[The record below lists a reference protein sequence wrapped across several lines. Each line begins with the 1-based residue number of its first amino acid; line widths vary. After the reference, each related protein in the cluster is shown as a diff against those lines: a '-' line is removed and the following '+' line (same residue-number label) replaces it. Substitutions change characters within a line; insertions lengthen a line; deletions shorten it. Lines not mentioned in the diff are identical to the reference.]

1 MTHVAGVQAEDE
13 RGPAMSGPQSSE
25 SEARLQLVPQSGA
38 RTMGERLAA
47 VRHQL
52 GLSQRRAAELSGL
65 THGAICMI
73 EQDKVSPSVASL
85 QKLLTIYGL
94 PLSRFFAEE
103 ENRTPEVVIKADQLI
118 ELGSQGVSLKLVHN
132 GNNRRQLGFM
142 LETYPPGTDTG
153 GQVTHQGEEV
163 GTVLEGSVILT
174 VAGQSYP
181 LEAGDSYVID
191 TGEPHSFSNPSG
203 ETCRIVSAHTPAS
216 F

>member
-1 MTHVAGVQAEDE
+1 MQQPQAEAKRQTMTANPLMDK
-13 RGPAMSGPQSSE
+13 S
-25 SEARLQLVPQSGA
+25 
-38 RTMGERLAA
+38 MGERLAA
-47 VRHQL
+47 TRRRL
-52 GLSQRRAAELSGL
+52 GLSQRRVAELSGL

-85 QKLLTIYGL
+85 QKLLNVYEL

-103 ENRTPEVVIKADQLI
+103 ERAPSVVIKAEQLI
-118 ELGSQGVSLKLVHN
+118 ELGSQGVSMKLVHN

-142 LETYPPGTDTG
+142 LETYAPGTDTG
-153 GQVTHQGEEV
+153 GQVKHLGEEV

-174 VAGQSYP
+174 VAGQTYP
-181 LEAGDSYVID
+181 LSAGDSYVID

-203 ETCRIVSAHTPAS
+203 QTCRIVSAHTPAN

>member
-1 MTHVAGVQAEDE
+1 MQQPQGETRWQSMTDNPLA
-13 RGPAMSGPQSSE
+13 QS
-25 SEARLQLVPQSGA
+25 
-38 RTMGERLAA
+38 MGERLAA
-47 VRHQL
+47 TRRRL
-52 GLSQRRAAELSGL
+52 GLSQRRVADLSGL

-85 QKLLTIYGL
+85 QKLLSVYEL

-103 ENRTPEVVIKADQLI
+103 EVASTPSVVIRAEQLI
-118 ELGSQGVSLKLVHN
+118 ELGSQGVSMKLVHN

-142 LETYPPGTDTG
+142 LETYAPGTDTG
-153 GQVTHQGEEV
+153 GQVTHLGEEV

-174 VAGQSYP
+174 VAGQTYQLS
-181 LEAGDSYVID
+181 AGDSYVID

-203 ETCRIVSAHTPAS
+203 QVCRIVSAHTPAN

>member
-1 MTHVAGVQAEDE
+1 MQQPQGETRWQSMTDNPLAQSTQA
-13 RGPAMSGPQSSE
+13 QS
-25 SEARLQLVPQSGA
+25 
-38 RTMGERLAA
+38 MGERLAA
-47 VRHQL
+47 TRRRL
-52 GLSQRRAAELSGL
+52 GLSQRRVAELSGL

-85 QKLLTIYGL
+85 QKLLSVYEL

-103 ENRTPEVVIKADQLI
+103 EVASTPSVVIKAEQLI
-118 ELGSQGVSLKLVHN
+118 ELGSQGVSMKLVHN

-142 LETYPPGTDTG
+142 LETYAPGTDTG
-153 GQVTHQGEEV
+153 GQVTHLGEEV

-174 VAGQSYP
+174 VAGQTYQLS
-181 LEAGDSYVID
+181 AGDSYVID

-203 ETCRIVSAHTPAS
+203 QVCRIVSAHTPAN

>member
-1 MTHVAGVQAEDE
+1 MQQPQGEMRWQSMTDNPLAQNIQA
-13 RGPAMSGPQSSE
+13 QS
-25 SEARLQLVPQSGA
+25 
-38 RTMGERLAA
+38 MGERLAA
-47 VRHQL
+47 TRRRL
-52 GLSQRRAAELSGL
+52 GLSQRRVAELSGL

-85 QKLLTIYGL
+85 QKLLSVYEL

-103 ENRTPEVVIKADQLI
+103 EVASTPSVVIRAEQLI
-118 ELGSQGVSLKLVHN
+118 ELGSQGVSMKLVHN

-142 LETYPPGTDTG
+142 LETYAPGTDTG
-153 GQVTHQGEEV
+153 GQVTHLGEEV

-174 VAGQSYP
+174 VAGQTYQLS
-181 LEAGDSYVID
+181 AGDSYVID

-203 ETCRIVSAHTPAS
+203 QVCRIVSAHTPAN

>member
-1 MTHVAGVQAEDE
+1 MQQPQGEMRWQSMTDNPLAQNTQA
-13 RGPAMSGPQSSE
+13 QS
-25 SEARLQLVPQSGA
+25 
-38 RTMGERLAA
+38 MGERLAA
-47 VRHQL
+47 TRRRL
-52 GLSQRRAAELSGL
+52 GLSQRRVAELSGL

-85 QKLLTIYGL
+85 QKLLSVYEL

-103 ENRTPEVVIKADQLI
+103 EVASTPSVVIRAEQLI
-118 ELGSQGVSLKLVHN
+118 ELGSQGVSMKLVHN

-142 LETYPPGTDTG
+142 LETYAPGTDTG
-153 GQVTHQGEEV
+153 GQVTHLEEEV

-174 VAGQSYP
+174 VAGQTYQLS
-181 LEAGDSYVID
+181 AGDSYVID

-203 ETCRIVSAHTPAS
+203 QVCRIVSAHTPAN

>member
-1 MTHVAGVQAEDE
+1 MQQPQGETRWQSMTDNPLAQNTQA
-13 RGPAMSGPQSSE
+13 QS
-25 SEARLQLVPQSGA
+25 
-38 RTMGERLAA
+38 MGERLAA
-47 VRHQL
+47 TRRRL
-52 GLSQRRAAELSGL
+52 GLSQRRVAELSGL

-85 QKLLTIYGL
+85 QKLLSVYEL

-103 ENRTPEVVIKADQLI
+103 EVASTPSVVIKAEQLI
-118 ELGSQGVSLKLVHN
+118 ELGSQGVSMKLVHN

-142 LETYPPGTDTG
+142 LETYAPGTDTG
-153 GQVTHQGEEV
+153 GQVTHLGEEV

-174 VAGQSYP
+174 VAGQAYQLS
-181 LEAGDSYVID
+181 AGDSYVID

-203 ETCRIVSAHTPAS
+203 QVCRIVSAHTPAN

>member
-1 MTHVAGVQAEDE
+1 MQQPQGETRWQSMTDNPLAQSTQA
-13 RGPAMSGPQSSE
+13 QS
-25 SEARLQLVPQSGA
+25 
-38 RTMGERLAA
+38 MGERLAA
-47 VRHQL
+47 TRRRL
-52 GLSQRRAAELSGL
+52 GLSQRRVAELSGL

-85 QKLLTIYGL
+85 QKLLSVYEL

-103 ENRTPEVVIKADQLI
+103 EVASTPSVVIRAEQLI
-118 ELGSQGVSLKLVHN
+118 ELGSQGISMKLVHN

-142 LETYPPGTDTG
+142 LETYAPGTDTG
-153 GQVTHQGEEV
+153 GQVTHLGEEV

-174 VAGQSYP
+174 VAGQTYQLS
-181 LEAGDSYVID
+181 AGDSYVID

-203 ETCRIVSAHTPAS
+203 QVCRIVSAHTPAN

>member
-1 MTHVAGVQAEDE
+1 MQQPQGEMRWQSMTDNPLAQNTQA
-13 RGPAMSGPQSSE
+13 QS
-25 SEARLQLVPQSGA
+25 
-38 RTMGERLAA
+38 MGERLAA
-47 VRHQL
+47 TRRRL
-52 GLSQRRAAELSGL
+52 GLSQRRVAELSGL

-85 QKLLTIYGL
+85 QKLLSVYEL

-103 ENRTPEVVIKADQLI
+103 EVASTPSVVIRAEQLI
-118 ELGSQGVSLKLVHN
+118 ELGSQGVSMKLVHN

-142 LETYPPGTDTG
+142 LETYAPGTDTG
-153 GQVTHQGEEV
+153 GQVTHLGEEV

-174 VAGQSYP
+174 VAGQTYP
-181 LEAGDSYVID
+181 LSAGDSYVID

-203 ETCRIVSAHTPAS
+203 QVCRIVSAHTPAN

>member
-1 MTHVAGVQAEDE
+1 MQQPQGETRWQSMTDNPLAQNNQA
-13 RGPAMSGPQSSE
+13 QS
-25 SEARLQLVPQSGA
+25 
-38 RTMGERLAA
+38 MGERLAA
-47 VRHQL
+47 TRRRL
-52 GLSQRRAAELSGL
+52 GLSQRRVAELSGL

-85 QKLLTIYGL
+85 QKLLSVYEL

-103 ENRTPEVVIKADQLI
+103 EVASTPSVVIRAEQLI
-118 ELGSQGVSLKLVHN
+118 ELGSQGVSMKLVHN

-142 LETYPPGTDTG
+142 LETYAPGTDTG
-153 GQVTHQGEEV
+153 GQVTHLGEEV

-174 VAGQSYP
+174 VAGQTYQLS
-181 LEAGDSYVID
+181 AGDSYVID

-203 ETCRIVSAHTPAS
+203 QVCRIVSAHTPAN

>member
-1 MTHVAGVQAEDE
+1 MQQPQGETRWQSMTDNPLAQSTQA
-13 RGPAMSGPQSSE
+13 QS
-25 SEARLQLVPQSGA
+25 
-38 RTMGERLAA
+38 MGERLAA
-47 VRHQL
+47 TRRRL
-52 GLSQRRAAELSGL
+52 GLSQRRVAELSGL

-85 QKLLTIYGL
+85 QKLLSVYEL

-103 ENRTPEVVIKADQLI
+103 EVASTPSVVIRAEQLI
-118 ELGSQGVSLKLVHN
+118 ELGSQGVSMKLVHN

-142 LETYPPGTDTG
+142 LETYAPGTDTG
-153 GQVTHQGEEV
+153 GQVTHLGEEV

-174 VAGQSYP
+174 VAGQAYP
-181 LEAGDSYVID
+181 LSAGDSYVID

-203 ETCRIVSAHTPAS
+203 QVCRIVSAHTPAN

>member
-1 MTHVAGVQAEDE
+1 MQQPQGETRWQSMTDNPLAQSTQA
-13 RGPAMSGPQSSE
+13 QS
-25 SEARLQLVPQSGA
+25 
-38 RTMGERLAA
+38 MGERLSAT
-47 VRHQL
+47 RRRL
-52 GLSQRRAAELSGL
+52 GLSQRRVAELSGL

-85 QKLLTIYGL
+85 QKLLSVYEL

-103 ENRTPEVVIKADQLI
+103 EVASTPSVVIRAEQLI
-118 ELGSQGVSLKLVHN
+118 ELGSQGVSMKLVHN

-142 LETYPPGTDTG
+142 LETYAPGTDTG
-153 GQVTHQGEEV
+153 GQVTHLGEEV

-174 VAGQSYP
+174 VAGQTYQLS
-181 LEAGDSYVID
+181 AGDSYVID

-203 ETCRIVSAHTPAS
+203 QVCRIVSAHTPAN

>member
-1 MTHVAGVQAEDE
+1 MQQSHGEARWQAMTDNPLAPQDAETGHDKRVEE
-13 RGPAMSGPQSSE
+13 RGEPS
-25 SEARLQLVPQSGA
+25 
-38 RTMGERLAA
+38 MGERLAA
-47 VRHQL
+47 TRRRL

-73 EQDKVSPSVASL
+73 EQNKVSPSVASL
-85 QKLLTIYGL
+85 QKLLSVYEL

-103 ENRTPEVVIKADQLI
+103 EGRSPSVVIKPDQLI
-118 ELGSQGVSLKLVHN
+118 ELGSQGVSMRLVHN

-142 LETYPPGTDTG
+142 LETYAPGTDTG
-153 GQVTHQGEEV
+153 GQVKHLGEEV
-163 GTVLEGSVILT
+163 GTVLEGSVVLT
-174 VAGQSYP
+174 LGGQSYS
-181 LEAGDSYVID
+181 LSAGDSYVID

>member
-1 MTHVAGVQAEDE
+1 
-13 RGPAMSGPQSSE
+13 MSGAATHGSRTQQ
-25 SEARLQLVPQSGA
+25 EARLQAS
-38 RTMGERLAA
+38 MGERLAA

-85 QKLLTIYGL
+85 QKLLTVYGL
-94 PLSRFFAEE
+94 PLSRFFADEE
-103 ENRTPEVVIKADQLI
+103 QGRAPDVVIKADQLI
-118 ELGSQGVSLKLVHN
+118 ELGSQGISLKLVHN

-163 GTVLEGSVILT
+163 GTVLEGSVTLT
-174 VAGQSYP
+174 VAGQRYQ

-191 TGEPHSFSNPSG
+191 TGEPHSFSNSSG
-203 ETCRIVSAHTPAS
+203 QTCRIVSAHTPAS

>member
-1 MTHVAGVQAEDE
+1 MQQPQGEVQWQAMTDN
-13 RGPAMSGPQSSE
+13 PLIDKS
-25 SEARLQLVPQSGA
+25 
-38 RTMGERLAA
+38 MGERLAA
-47 VRHQL
+47 TRRRL
-52 GLSQRRAAELSGL
+52 GLSQRRVAELSGL

-85 QKLLTIYGL
+85 QKLLNVYEL

-103 ENRTPEVVIKADQLI
+103 TRSPGVVIKAEQLI
-118 ELGSQGVSLKLVHN
+118 ELGSQGVSMKLVHN

-142 LETYPPGTDTG
+142 LETYAPGTDTG
-153 GQVTHQGEEV
+153 GQVKHLGEEV

-174 VAGQSYP
+174 LAGQSYP
-181 LEAGDSYVID
+181 LSAGDSYVID

-203 ETCRIVSAHTPAS
+203 QVCRIVSAHTPAT

>member
-1 MTHVAGVQAEDE
+1 MQQPQGEVQWQTMTDNTLSDKGMDK
-13 RGPAMSGPQSSE
+13 
-25 SEARLQLVPQSGA
+25 
-38 RTMGERLAA
+38 TMGERLALL
-47 VRHQL
+47 RRRL

-73 EQDKVSPSVASL
+73 EQNKVSPSVASL
-85 QKLLTIYGL
+85 QKLLSVYEL

-103 ENRTPEVVIKADQLI
+103 EARAPSVVIKAEQLI
-118 ELGSQGVSLKLVHN
+118 ELGSQGVSMKLVHN

-142 LETYPPGTDTG
+142 LETYAPGTDTG
-153 GQVTHQGEEV
+153 GQVKHLGEEV
-163 GTVLEGSVILT
+163 GTVLEGSVVLSL
-174 VAGQSYP
+174 AGQTYQLS
-181 LEAGDSYVID
+181 AGDSYVID

>member
-1 MTHVAGVQAEDE
+1 MQQPQGEMCWQSMTDNPLAQNTQA
-13 RGPAMSGPQSSE
+13 QS
-25 SEARLQLVPQSGA
+25 
-38 RTMGERLAA
+38 MGERLAA
-47 VRHQL
+47 TRRRL
-52 GLSQRRAAELSGL
+52 GLSQRRVAELSGL

-85 QKLLTIYGL
+85 QKLLSVYEL

-103 ENRTPEVVIKADQLI
+103 EVASTPSVVIRAEQLI
-118 ELGSQGVSLKLVHN
+118 ELGSQGVSMKLVHN

-142 LETYPPGTDTG
+142 LETYAPGTDTG
-153 GQVTHQGEEV
+153 GQVTHLGEEV

-174 VAGQSYP
+174 VAGQTYQLS
-181 LEAGDSYVID
+181 AGDSYVID

-203 ETCRIVSAHTPAS
+203 QVCRIVSAHTPAN